1 MSDTRRSLVLQHA
14 ILEKAN
20 GSPLHF
26 EVLREHAVPA
36 GWTLQQDNATSDT
49 SWLVKNGFAKKREWP

>member
-20 GSPLHF
+20 GSPLRF

-36 GWTLQQDNATSDT
+36 GWTLQ
-49 SWLVKNGFAKKREWP
+49 